1 MGLED
6 DMAEDGATT
15 TTPIGA
21 IGSNGTSTTNGVQPQ
36 PGRSRR
42 MREAKRAAAE
52 SMPQEITT
60 IAASQPVRANG
71 VQPQPGRSR
80 RAREAHRAAT
90 GGVSAGANEPVADLA
105 PVAAVA
111 DGGSVVADRTDLAS
125 TAVGRFE
132 GGDLSVSMG
141 AVGAARAERVSV
153 DKGAIGAAMADRV
166 EVSRGYA
173 RSILARN
180 VQLDRAAARV
190 VVAAEVN
197 AQRSAVLF
205 LVARRVSGDVKVLL
219 DWRGAIAFGAVA
231 GVLAGLLRR
240 GRNGSKRS

>member
-1 MGLED
+1 
-6 DMAEDGATT
+6 MAEDRAPT
-15 TTPIGA
+15 TTPITS
-21 IGSNGTSTTNGVQPQ
+21 IGNYGTSASNGVQPQ

-52 SMPQEITT
+52 AAPQEITT

-71 VQPQPGRSR
+71 VSPQPGRSR
-80 RAREAHRAAT
+80 REREARRAAA
-90 GGVSAGANEPVADLA
+90 GGVTAASGASAPDLG
-105 PVAAVA
+105 PVAAIA
-111 DGGSVVADRTDLAS
+111 DDGGSVVADRTDLAS

-132 GGDLSVSMG
+132 GGDLSVSVG
-141 AVGAARAERVSV
+141 AVGAARADRVSV

-190 VVAAEVN
+190 VVAADVT

-205 LVARRVSGDVKVLL
+205 LVARRVSGDIRVLL

-231 GVLAGLLRR
+231 GVVAGLLRR
-240 GRNGSKRS
+240 GRNGTKRG